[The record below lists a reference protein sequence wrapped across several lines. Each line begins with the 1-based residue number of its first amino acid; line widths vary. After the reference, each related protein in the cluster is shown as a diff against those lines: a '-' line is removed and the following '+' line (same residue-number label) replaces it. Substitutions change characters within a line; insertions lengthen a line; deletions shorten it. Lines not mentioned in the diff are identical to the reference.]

1 MASESPAVPS
11 DDKKKERKSKDTQDK
26 SEKIETQELL
36 AACASSVLHSLFFAI
51 LTSLT
56 GH

>member
-11 DDKKKERKSKDTQDK
+11 EDKKKERKSKDTQDK
-26 SEKIETQELL
+26 GEKIETQELL